1 MTNAV
6 RNGMFKNFT
15 ACQFAGFFC
24 FTGFPFMKEKSNTVL
39 PL

>member
-6 RNGMFKNFT
+6 LNGMFRNFT

-24 FTGFPFMKEKSNTVL
+24 FTQEKLKTVL
-39 PL
+39 PE